1 MNKIT
6 QFRDKCRES
15 KYVTLII
22 FCFLAINLFLQCV
35 ISHCQ
40 IFNSILISSII
51 SQPVV
56 ALSFYAPKLIISLS
70 LASFVFLFK
79 DKRWSVI
86 ISIIVNVWIYAELMY
101 FRANHLTLDS
111 YTMTMVSNMEGF
123 WSSLLL
129 LINPI
134 DVIYFILSL
143 VFLALTCIFN
153 NNKFEWKTF
162 LVVFVVCLM
171 SNTIDCFVKRKKID
185 NEHSK
190 MLIELIGES
199 GDEIFPPGA
208 NGQRVDLF
216 LHPFSFDMVG
226 QLYGTID
233 KYLYDYSIIHAL
245 LYKLKE
251 LISMKSD
258 KTELDNINLDLLNH
272 GSINV
277 SHDGKL
283 LICLIE
289 SLENWV
295 ITPDYTPNLFKLS
308 KMSNILYC
316 NKITSQARRGTSADG
331 QMIAVTG
338 MLPIRGGAVCFRYP
352 HSRFPSVFEIYKK
365 EPNCAFFPHNLTV
378 WNQEEMSKAYMIDTN
393 YVVPEYDNVLFR
405 TVCDSARYY
414 SSMLF
419 ITSSTHSPFTK
430 QSDSSRLSVLDDMP
444 KFMKAYIKS
453 CNYMDESVKILIDHI
468 ENDPVFSD
476 YTIVI
481 TGDHTIFQDEKRD
494 EFVQYCKEK
503 KLELSVEEA
512 YCPLIVYS
520 PKINGNINIT
530 DIAYQM
536 DIYPTI
542 LHLIGCEDYYWKGFG
557 VNLLDSVARKNRP
570 ITEDEAF
577 ELSDKIIR
585 ADYFRTYLDSLHN
598 Y

>member
-1 MNKIT
+1 MNDKKVQPIHFAVAIT
-6 QFRDKCRES
+6 LCLFFNVADC
-15 KYVTLII
+15 LI
-22 FCFLAINLFLQCV
+22 
-35 ISHCQ
+35 
-40 IFNSILISSII
+40 
-51 SQPVV
+51 
-56 ALSFYAPKLIISLS
+56 
-70 LASFVFLFK
+70 
-79 DKRWSVI
+79 RWK
-86 ISIIVNVWIYAELMY
+86 
-101 FRANHLTLDS
+101 
-111 YTMTMVSNMEGF
+111 NM
-123 WSSLLL
+123 
-129 LINPI
+129 
-134 DVIYFILSL
+134 
-143 VFLALTCIFN
+143 
-153 NNKFEWKTF
+153 
-162 LVVFVVCLM
+162 
-171 SNTIDCFVKRKKID
+171 D
-185 NEHSK
+185 NEQTENLQRIIK
-190 MLIELIGES
+190 ES
-199 GDEIFPPGA
+199 GDEILPPGA
-208 NGQRVDLF
+208 NGQRTNLF
-216 LHPFSFDMVG
+216 FHPFAFDMVS
-226 QLYGTID
+226 QLYNDYD
-233 KYLYDYSIIHAL
+233 KYVYDYSVIHAFI
-245 LYKLKE
+245 YNIKE
-251 LISMKSD
+251 LLSLSSD
-258 KTELDNINLDLLNH
+258 KVELDNINTSLLNKPLK
-272 GSINV
+272 IYKAPN
-277 SHDGKL
+277 GKL

-295 ITPDYTPNLFKLS
+295 ISPEITPNLYNLTN
-308 KMSNILYC
+308 MEHTLYC
-316 NKITSQARRGTSADG
+316 TRITSQARRGTSADG

-352 HSRFPSVFEIYKK
+352 HNKFPSVFEIYKK

-414 SSMLF
+414 SNMLF

-430 QSDSSRLSVLDDMP
+430 QSDSSKLSVLDDMP

-503 KLELSVEEA
+503 TLELSVEEA

-530 DIAYQM
+530 DIVYQM